1 MKKWLAI
8 LTSLILCAGLL
19 GGCGGGGDSTAA
31 GGSQAAGNESRTEA
45 EGQTSAEGQAG
56 GSSTAAYNLRFA
68 YTLATDHDLSK
79 AFEQFAAD
87 VLAATDGNVQITTFP
102 AGSLGTQPENLESVM
117 LGSLDMCYADTS
129 MLVTYVPEYTL
140 INLPWLIT
148 SFETAD
154 EIFYESGIVD
164 ELDAILA
171 EKMNMTNIGWVYQGF
186 RAFCTTMPL
195 TGKADCQG
203 VKLRSPETQIYLD
216 TFSMMGF
223 TPTVITW
230 TEAYTAMQSG
240 VVDGVDTV
248 KSSIDSYGFYEIGKY
263 VWNSNHMFS
272 SVGIVMNNNVLAG
285 LPQEYQQAIKDCW
298 ANVSKQFNQD
308 VKDQDAYYIDRFEEL
323 GATVTYTADEAEFRD
338 TFHDY
343 WYESAEANGYKEL
356 LDDMMAIVEKH

>member
-8 LTSLILCAGLL
+8 LASLILCVGIL
-19 GGCGGGGDSTAA
+19 GGCSDGGSTTAPADGD
-31 GGSQAAGNESRTEA
+31 SQAAGD
-45 EGQTSAEGQAG
+45 GQTSSETQAPA
-56 GSSTAAYNLRFA
+56 GSAAYNLRFA

-79 AFEQFAAD
+79 AFEKFAAE
-87 VLAATDGNVQITTFP
+87 VLETTDGNVQITTFP

-154 EIFYESGIVD
+154 EIFYESDIVD
-164 ELDAILA
+164 QLDAILA

-272 SVGIVMNNNVLAG
+272 SVGIVMNNTVLAG
-285 LPQEYQQAIKDCW
+285 LPEEYQQAIKDCW
-298 ANVSKQFNQD
+298 ANVSKEFNQS

-343 WYESAEANGYKEL
+343 WYQSAETNGYKEL